1 MLYATFTGIKQ
12 DEDLTH
18 AVAIGLEVRSLEGVQ
33 AQETSAWT
41 YCLEQHLHGVLGLS
55 NLLLSMVGLKPHKLQ
70 LNCLLSAAH
79 QMLDQLQNVRRV
91 RTLEPADPEPVDFVD
106 LIDEVLF
113 LVEAST
119 DKAGMPIR
127 KPGVEI
133 NSSIGKSYVPTVLG
147 NRDKLQQLAYNI
159 VHNACRYTLSGT
171 VTISGTHDREKSLY
185 QFTVKDT
192 GCGIPKEFQASSL
205 QPAPAPRA
213 RVPARCMQGP
223 GFGLAAAAA
232 LAEEAGLGLALESE
246 VGRGTEI
253 VVTLRCTDEKPG
265 ISPISEAVFS
275 LDQEVP
281 FSRMYS
287 TDRVGRTRPLV
298 LSVDDDEINQEVI
311 RQSLGDDYDLHC
323 CMDGQSA
330 LDWLELNKNNL
341 PDVILLDIQMP
352 GMTGYEV
359 CRRIRENYN
368 ESLWELPITLL
379 SAKAPASAVAMEG
392 FQSGSTDFMA
402 KPFDQDLL
410 RKKVSLSLDM
420 KRSLP
425 ISPKNR
431 RQASKPNMPSR
442 KEAAVLLREHE
453 EHVQSLEAQMA
464 DQAQEIAM
472 LQEELR
478 KAREPPFSQDL
489 RARSSSPETRQKIR
503 KQHVEEEHLMSELAG
518 MRQRNMQ
525 VAKRLLLQNQ
535 HLHRI
540 QCAEEAQVDVDPG
553 EDDFFG
559 CEALRKQISEFNPF
573 EAEDDAAPDMPEK
586 FAAMC
591 DWNTPPPSPIL
602 AKSST

>member
-1 MLYATFTGIKQ
+1 
-12 DEDLTH
+12 
-18 AVAIGLEVRSLEGVQ
+18 
-33 AQETSAWT
+33 
-41 YCLEQHLHGVLGLS
+41 
-55 NLLLSMVGLKPHKLQ
+55 
-70 LNCLLSAAH
+70 
-79 QMLDQLQNVRRV
+79 
-91 RTLEPADPEPVDFVD
+91 
-106 LIDEVLF
+106 
-113 LVEAST
+113 
-119 DKAGMPIR
+119 
-127 KPGVEI
+127 
-133 NSSIGKSYVPTVLG
+133 
-147 NRDKLQQLAYNI
+147 
-159 VHNACRYTLSGT
+159 
-171 VTISGTHDREKSLY
+171 
-185 QFTVKDT
+185 
-192 GCGIPKEFQASSL
+192 
-205 QPAPAPRA
+205 
-213 RVPARCMQGP
+213 
-223 GFGLAAAAA
+223 
-232 LAEEAGLGLALESE
+232 
-246 VGRGTEI
+246 
-253 VVTLRCTDEKPG
+253 
-265 ISPISEAVFS
+265 
-275 LDQEVP
+275 
-281 FSRMYS
+281 
-287 TDRVGRTRPLV
+287 
-298 LSVDDDEINQEVI
+298 
-311 RQSLGDDYDLHC
+311 
-323 CMDGQSA
+323 MDGQSA

-368 ESLWELPITLL
+368 ESLW
-379 SAKAPASAVAMEG
+379 APASAVAMEG

-442 KEAAVLLREHE
+442 KEAAALLREHE

-478 KAREPPFSQDL
+478 KAREPPCSQDL

-503 KQHVEEEHLMSELAG
+503 KQHVEAANIPAKKKMMTAETNLLLLVLLLVITNGRILLLLLLFAEDEEVDGHHDGGGDGDEDGELMLGMWLMLMVMMMWMDMMMRTMIMVTMTTVVAAAWAAVVVAAAAVAAAFLPAILEVFSMKETMFVMTIDDSYDDGGRWDVLASESTEEEHLMSELAG

-535 HLHRI
+535 HLQRI
-540 QCAEEAQVDVDPG
+540 QCAEEAQADVDPG

-573 EAEDDAAPDMPEK
+573 EPEDDAAPDMPEK

-591 DWNTPPPSPIL
+591 DWNKSPPSPIL